1 MADQEAMIPE
11 DMQELHRRLEEWR
24 ATHRPRS
31 PLPDELWSMAVGLAQ
46 RHNIHRVARTFG
58 LDYGALKRRMP
69 GSTPEPVATFVE
81 LIAPSF
87 GQHCRMQPGGGLSQW
102 RAEVAHSDEGRAASR
117 IGGRDPRHHRLIY
130 AADHTANAHPGRRR
144 AGGFQERD

>member
-11 DMQELHRRLEEWR
+11 DMQELRRRLEEWR

-31 PLPDELWSMAVGLAQ
+31 PLPDELWTMAVGLAQ

-69 GSTPEPVATFVE
+69 GSGPKPTATFVE
-81 LIAPSF
+81 LMAVSLGSIAECSLEVDSANGARKLRVQMKGVAPA
-87 GQHCRMQPGGGLSQW
+87 GL
-102 RAEVAHSDEGRAASR
+102 AAVIR
-117 IGGRDPRHHRLIY
+117 GVTG
-130 AADHTANAHPGRRR
+130 
-144 AGGFQERD
+144 

>member
-1 MADQEAMIPE
+1 MADQEAAIPE

-31 PLPDELWSMAVGLAQ
+31 PLPDELWTMAVGLAQ

-58 LDYGALKRRMP
+58 LDSGALKRRMP

-81 LIAPSF
+81 LIAPSS
-87 GQHCRMQPGGGLSQW
+87 GSIAECSLEVDSANGARKLRIQMKGVPPAGL
-102 RAEVAHSDEGRAASR
+102 AAVIR
-117 IGGRDPRHHRLIY
+117 GITG
-130 AADHTANAHPGRRR
+130 
-144 AGGFQERD
+144 

>member
-11 DMQELHRRLEEWR
+11 DMQELRRRLAEWR

-31 PLPDELWSMAVGLAQ
+31 PLPDELWTMAVGLAQ

-69 GSTPEPVATFVE
+69 GSIPKPTATFVE
-81 LIAPSF
+81 LIAPSS
-87 GQHCRMQPGGGLSQW
+87 GNI
-102 RAEVAHSDEGRAASR
+102 AECSLEVDSTD
-117 IGGRDPRHHRLIY
+117 GGRKLRIQMKGVPPAGL
-130 AADHTANAHPGRRR
+130 AAVIRGITD
-144 AGGFQERD
+144 

>member
-1 MADQEAMIPE
+1 MAEQEATIPA

-46 RHNIHRVARTFG
+46 RHNIHRVARAFR

-69 GSTPEPVATFVE
+69 GSDPQPTATFIE
-81 LIAPSF
+81 LIAPST
-87 GQHCRMQPGGGLSQW
+87 GCIAECSMEVDSANGATKVRLQLKGVPPAGL
-102 RAEVAHSDEGRAASR
+102 AAVIR
-117 IGGRDPRHHRLIY
+117 GITG
-130 AADHTANAHPGRRR
+130 
-144 AGGFQERD
+144 

>member
-1 MADQEAMIPE
+1 MADQEAAIPE

-31 PLPDELWSMAVGLAQ
+31 PLPDELWTMAVGLAQ

-81 LIAPSF
+81 LIAPSS
-87 GQHCRMQPGGGLSQW
+87 GSIAECSLEVDSANGARKLRIQMKGVPPAGL
-102 RAEVAHSDEGRAASR
+102 AAVIR
-117 IGGRDPRHHRLIY
+117 GITG
-130 AADHTANAHPGRRR
+130 
-144 AGGFQERD
+144 

>member
-1 MADQEAMIPE
+1 MADQDATIPE

-46 RHNIHRVARTFG
+46 QHNIHRVARTFG

-69 GSTPEPVATFVE
+69 GSGLKPTATFVE
-81 LIAPSF
+81 LIAPSW
-87 GQHCRMQPGGGLSQW
+87 GSIAECSMEAESASGAKLRIQMKSVPPAGL
-102 RAEVAHSDEGRAASR
+102 AAVIR
-117 IGGRDPRHHRLIY
+117 
-130 AADHTANAHPGRRR
+130 
-144 AGGFQERD
+144 GFVN

>member
-1 MADQEAMIPE
+1 MANQEAAIPA

-46 RHNIHRVARTFG
+46 QHNIHRVARTFG

-69 GSTPEPVATFVE
+69 GSGLKPTATFVE
-81 LIAPSF
+81 LIAPSW
-87 GQHCRMQPGGGLSQW
+87 GSIAECSMEAESASGAKLRIQMKSVPPAGL
-102 RAEVAHSDEGRAASR
+102 AAVIR
-117 IGGRDPRHHRLIY
+117 
-130 AADHTANAHPGRRR
+130 
-144 AGGFQERD
+144 GFVN